1 MSTDLRAKH
10 TATPPDQ
17 QELASIDSCN
27 VLGNSRYAEQ
37 AYDLLKGQV
46 RRANE
51 IIPDFDCTFK
61 CEDDM
66 SPFKSSKE
74 ALQFNIKFTK
84 ELLNHYDSKRKEVID
99 KERAITTQ
107 GITINQLLEEIE
119 KLKR

>member
-1 MSTDLRAKH
+1 M
-10 TATPPDQ
+10 
-17 QELASIDSCN
+17 
-27 VLGNSRYAEQ
+27 
-37 AYDLLKGQV
+37 
-46 RRANE
+46 ANE
-51 IIPDFDCTFK
+51 IIPDFECTFK

-107 GITINQLLEEIE
+107 GITIN
-119 KLKR
+119 